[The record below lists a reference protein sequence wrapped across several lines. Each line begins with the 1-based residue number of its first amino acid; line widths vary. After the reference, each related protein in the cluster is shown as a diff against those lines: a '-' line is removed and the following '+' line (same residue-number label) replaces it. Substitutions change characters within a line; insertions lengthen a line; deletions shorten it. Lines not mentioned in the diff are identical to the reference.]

1 MSSNITI
8 DDAKKIYGISFSHQI
23 MENGEL
29 RFRLI
34 SSDGSSYVRTV
45 SVTDGWQS
53 AHYHKRGHE
62 VYIVQEGWMVMAT
75 LVKRKCILKRY
86 GPGSVISLES
96 LTHHNIFL
104 PSAAVIHTVKYGM
117 TGYEDWW
124 PAKALQKI
132 TLKLTFQDL
141 LELPTEKTKH

>member
-1 MSSNITI
+1 MSSNISI
-8 DDAKKIYGISFSHQI
+8 DDANNIYGVSFSHQI

-45 SVTDGWQS
+45 SVTDGWQF
-53 AHYHKRGHE
+53 AHYHKTGHE
-62 VYIVQEGWMVMAT
+62 VYIVQDGWMVMAT

-86 GPGSVISLES
+86 GPGSVILLDS

-117 TGYEDWW
+117 TVYEDWW
-124 PAKALQKI
+124 PAKALQKL
-132 TLKLTFQDL
+132 TTKLTLQDL
-141 LELPTEKTKH
+141 FDLSSE